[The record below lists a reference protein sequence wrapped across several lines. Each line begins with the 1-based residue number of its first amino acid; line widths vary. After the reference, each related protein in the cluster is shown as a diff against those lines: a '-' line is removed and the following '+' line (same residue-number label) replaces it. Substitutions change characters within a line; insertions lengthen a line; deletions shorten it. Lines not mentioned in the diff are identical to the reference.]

1 MNKTGLPAWLSDPL
15 PTVPPDYIEDYL
27 QLKEK
32 LPKPFANK
40 RLYRGLISS
49 TLGCSSYRARVL
61 RKIIVNPYRFGL
73 SSGPPEVYT
82 GVAIDA
88 DDIPSDRPIED
99 LIADRMKASE
109 RKHKKS
115 KKHDRTL
122 TMPAEPFGIF
132 VMGDPHVD
140 NEGCDWSA
148 LYEHVQLMKSTPGV
162 VACSV
167 GDQLD
172 NWIGRL
178 ARCYAESGVTAADGW
193 RLSKWLFDE
202 LKFIAVCGG
211 NHDKWAHGPGVD
223 PMKLLT
229 KECGVTCYAP
239 DEIRIT
245 MNWRDRPDLE
255 GLVWILRHDF
265 AGRSWFHPTHGPHK
279 EATLDGKCHLLTC
292 GHIHQWGQLTTEQR
306 HGRITHAIRVK
317 GYKRDDSYAK
327 EKGFYEQQYGQ
338 SVLIVINP
346 EADEPGRITPF
357 WNLEQGCD
365 YLTKLRT

>member
-1 MNKTGLPAWLSDPL
+1 MSKIKGLPVWMSDPM
-15 PTVPPDYIEDYL
+15 PVVPPDYIQDFLTLSERFPR
-27 QLKEK
+27 QI
-32 LPKPFANK
+32 ANK
-40 RLYRGLISS
+40 KLFRGIIASA
-49 TLGCSSYRARVL
+49 LGCTDYRAKVL
-61 RKIIVNPYRFGL
+61 RKLTLNPYRFGL
-73 SSGPPEVYT
+73 SAEQPEVYT
-82 GVAIDA
+82 GGDIDA
-88 DDIPSDRPIED
+88 DEMPDERPIED

-109 RKHKKS
+109 RKHKKA
-115 KKHDRTL
+115 KVHDRTL
-122 TMPAEPFGIF
+122 SMPAEPFGIF

-140 NEGCDWSA
+140 GSCDWTT
-148 LYEHVQLMKSTPGV
+148 LYEHVQLMKTTPGI

-178 ARCYAESGVTAADGW
+178 ARLYAESSCTASDGW
-193 RLSKWLFDE
+193 RLSKWLFNE
-202 LKFIAVCGG
+202 LSFIAVVGG
-211 NHDKWAHGPGVD
+211 NHDKWANGPGID

-245 MNWRDRPDLE
+245 MHWKERPELE
-255 GLVWILRHDF
+255 PLCWILRHDF
-265 AGRSWFHPTHGPHK
+265 KGRSWFHPTHGPHK
-279 EATLDGKCHLLTC
+279 EATLDGKCHLLTA

-306 HGRITHAIRVK
+306 HGRVTHAIRVR
-317 GYKRDDSYAK
+317 GYKRDDDYARAG
-327 EKGFYEQQYGQ
+327 GFYEQKNGQ